1 MKTKVND
8 KEINNMILYLRV
20 NDIMEIYYVDKSDS
34 WYYQD
39 DVTDLRFY
47 DYKTD
52 KHYTREDIVEIAI
65 KNNWKK
71 DWTK

>member
-8 KEINNMILYLRV
+8 KEINNMILFMRIKNVAEFQYI
-20 NDIMEIYYVDKSDS
+20 DSDS
-34 WYYQD
+34 
-39 DVTDLRFY
+39 DLKFY